1 MAEGFSKYYFGNRW
15 EVASAGTDPVGLNPD
30 AVQAMN
36 EVGID
41 IRHQRSKPLSTFVL
55 SDFDCVVTLCGDAR
69 DHCPALPAGV
79 GNEHWDLPDPSRSG
93 GTPLEVLKAFRI
105 VRSQVEHRV
114 KKLFLRKVGS
124 QPTAAKP

>member
-69 DHCPALPAGV
+69 DHCPALPARV

-105 VRSQVEHRV
+105 VRNQVEHRV

-124 QPTAAKP
+124 QRTAAKP